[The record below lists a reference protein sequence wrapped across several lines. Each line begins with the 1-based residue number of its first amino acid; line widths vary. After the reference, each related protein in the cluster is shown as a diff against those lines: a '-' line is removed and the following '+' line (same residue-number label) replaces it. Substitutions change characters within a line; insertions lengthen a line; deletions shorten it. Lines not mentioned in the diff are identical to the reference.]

1 MNVKSLFI
9 VWAHHSRRAETM
21 ATELN
26 GQVSFQYDVRLKGR
40 WLTPLRYLVQG
51 WKTWCLLG
59 RERPEVVLV
68 QSPPIFAPLVVT
80 LWCKLRGK
88 ASLSRLR
95 VPYVIDCHPAT
106 FYGLKWRWALPLL
119 RFLSRRA
126 VVTLSTNM
134 EAQNILQRWKVR
146 GFFLADGVPSLAPPI
161 GTIGSEGEAR
171 VAVIS
176 TFADVEPIAEV
187 FAAARLLPQVTFY
200 LTGDQKRASAKLLA
214 QKPENVILTG
224 FLRGGTYTALLKNV
238 HGMVIL
244 TNQPKDLSCAAY
256 EAVAVAKPAVVSDG
270 PENKRW
276 FTHGFVYVNNTPG
289 AIAAGI
295 NKMLNE
301 QVTLVPEVIAMSSAL
316 AARRQ
321 PTFEEFAAL
330 LLESCRQ
337 AKGTENTFYLKG
349 KADHGKNP

>member
-1 MNVKSLFI
+1 MSVKSLFI
-9 VWAHHSRRAETM
+9 VWGAHSRRAETL
-21 ATELN
+21 ATELDV
-26 GQVSFQYDVRLKGR
+26 QVRFLYELRLKGR

-51 WKTWCLLG
+51 WKTWHLLE

-68 QSPPIFAPLVVT
+68 QSPPIFAPLVVK
-80 LWCKLRGK
+80 LWCELQRKTRPSG
-88 ASLSRLR
+88 LR
-95 VPYVIDCHPAT
+95 VSYAIDCHPST
-106 FYGLKWRWALPLL
+106 FFSREWRWALPLL

-126 VVTLSTNM
+126 VVTLSSNM

-146 GFFLADGVPSLAPPI
+146 GFFLADTVPSLAPPI

-200 LTGDQKRASAKLLA
+200 VTGDPKRAWAKLLA

-224 FLRGGTYTALLKNV
+224 FLRGGAYTALLKNV
-238 HGMVIL
+238 HGLVIL

-256 EAVAVAKPAVVSDG
+256 EAVAMAKPAVVSDCS
-270 PENKRW
+270 ENKRW
-276 FTHGFVYVNNTPG
+276 FTRGFVYVNNTPE
-289 AIAAGI
+289 AIAIGVK
-295 NKMLNE
+295 KMLNE
-301 QVTLVPEVIAMSSAL
+301 QVMLVPEVMAMRSEL

-321 PTFEEFAAL
+321 PKFEEFVAL
-330 LLESCRQ
+330 L
-337 AKGTENTFYLKG
+337 K
-349 KADHGKNP
+349 

>member
-1 MNVKSLFI
+1 MSVKSIFI
-9 VWAHHSRRAETM
+9 VWGEHSRRAETL
-21 ATELN
+21 ATELDV
-26 GQVSFQYDVRLKGR
+26 QVCFLYGLRLKEL

-51 WKTWCLLG
+51 WKTWHLLE
-59 RERPEVVLV
+59 RELPEVVLV
-68 QSPPIFAPLVVT
+68 QSPPIFAPLVVK
-80 LWCKLRGK
+80 LWCELQRKTRPSG
-88 ASLSRLR
+88 RR
-95 VPYVIDCHPAT
+95 VSYAIDCHPST
-106 FYGLKWRWALPLL
+106 FFSREWRWALPLL

-126 VVTLSTNM
+126 VVTLSSNM

-146 GFFLADGVPSLAPPI
+146 GFFLADTVPSLAPPI

-176 TFADVEPIAEV
+176 TFADVEPMEEV

-256 EAVAVAKPAVVSDG
+256 EAVAMAKPAVVSDCS
-270 PENKRW
+270 ENKRW
-276 FTHGFVYVNNTPG
+276 FTRGFVYVNNTPE
-289 AIAAGI
+289 AIAEGVK
-295 NKMLNE
+295 KMLNE
-301 QVTLVPEVIAMSSAL
+301 QVRLIPEVMALRSEL

-321 PTFEEFAAL
+321 PKFEEFAAL
-330 LLESCRQ
+330 L
-337 AKGTENTFYLKG
+337 K
-349 KADHGKNP
+349 